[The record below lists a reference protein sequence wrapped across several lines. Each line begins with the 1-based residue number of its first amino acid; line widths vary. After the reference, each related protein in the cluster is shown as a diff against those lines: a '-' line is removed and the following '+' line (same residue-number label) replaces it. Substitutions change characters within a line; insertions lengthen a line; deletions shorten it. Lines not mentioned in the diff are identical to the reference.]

1 MKQIK
6 EQLVIDNFTLDCD
19 INIVDPDTN
28 EPSEIHVW
36 LDDDSIMCLTVDND
50 YHNITEQM
58 ALISSEVRHRVKHI
72 CYHHGIRIT
81 CECFGVA
88 NGKMYILYFGIWNNN
103 QN

>member
-1 MKQIK
+1 MKEIK
-6 EQLVIDNFTLDCD
+6 EQIVIDNITLDCD

-36 LDDDSIMCLTVDND
+36 FDDDDIMCLTTDE
-50 YHNITEQM
+50 YHSITEQM
-58 ALISSEVRHRVKHI
+58 ALISSAVRPKVGHI
-72 CYHHGIRIT
+72 CYHRGIKIT